1 MKFSLNRITKT
12 EWVSQIKKIGNDQK
26 WFLSINN
33 QPIVD
38 FFSINTGSQ
47 DIDRIQIGACAFTK
61 FDGFVD
67 CSIFIF
73 PEYRRNGHAKEI
85 IFELTST
92 ITNIRFTVSNY
103 NCSSLSFFN
112 SLPILEVCQKNETN
126 KTFIFRKKINDVCN

>member
-1 MKFSLNRITKT
+1 
-12 EWVSQIKKIGNDQK
+12 VSQIKKIGNDQK

-33 QPIVD
+33 QTIVD

-85 IFELTST
+85 IFELTSA
-92 ITNIRFTVSNY
+92 ITNIRFTVSAY
-103 NCSSLSFFN
+103 NRSSLNLFNTLSF
-112 SLPILEVCQKNETN
+112 LEVCRKNETN
-126 KTFIFRKKINDVCN
+126 NTFTFRKRINYVYS